1 MTLLDDATR
10 AQIVAADPSRS
21 TWLSANAGSGKTR
34 VLTDRVARLLLAGTD
49 PRRILCLTYTKAAAG
64 EMQNR
69 LFARLGAWAM
79 LDDEALERELRT
91 LGVEGGIDFRKAR
104 TLFAA
109 AIETPGGLKIQ
120 TIHSFCAALLRHY
133 PLEAG
138 VSPRFTELDET
149 TDRHLMAEIAE
160 SLAEG
165 PDADAVDGIARFY
178 GGADFDKLTASI
190 VHAADAFAGEPD
202 PDAVFLHC
210 GLPPGL
216 TEDGI
221 AAQVF
226 TGGERAV
233 LDALLPALRAGK
245 ASDVKAAERLAPL
258 AGRSLGFADLP
269 ALEGLFLFGEDA
281 KAGAFASKAGAFPTK
296 DTRAALGPVLDDLNA
311 LMDRVEAARSARIAL
326 EAARKTLALR
336 RFAARFL
343 PLYEARKHDRG
354 WLSFDDLIRKSRDL
368 LRDPAVADWVLYR
381 LDGGIDHI
389 LVDEA
394 QDTSPGQWE
403 VIEHLAREF
412 TSGEGARTNRQRTL
426 FVVGDKKQSIYS
438 FQGADAEAFD
448 RMRVHFEDRL
458 RPVNPL
464 VRRELLY
471 SFRSST
477 AVLATVDRTFSTAVA
492 GGVAPDL
499 QHHAYH
505 GVLPGRVDVW
515 PLLEASPKDEDGD
528 WEKPVDRPSPGH
540 HTVHLAH
547 RIADEIH
554 AMLARGEAIPDREL
568 GFRPLAPGDILILV
582 QRRQGAPSLFN
593 EIIAALKARG
603 LPVAGADR
611 LRLRDSL
618 AVRDLLALL
627 SFLAL
632 PEDDLSLAAALRSP
646 LFGWSEGQLY
656 TLAQG
661 RKGFLWEALRD
672 RAAEFP
678 VIVKDLDDLRKVSD
692 FLRPYDLLE
701 RILVRHDAR
710 ARLVARLGP
719 EAGDGIDALLNLALA
734 YEQAEVPS
742 LTGFLSWLEAED
754 TEIRRQLE
762 SAGGRIRVMTVHG
775 SKGLEAPLVI
785 LPDTVRRKEQ
795 RLRSEVVTG
804 DDGSGWWV
812 TPKNASPDI
821 VDRARDAA
829 LAAEERERE
838 RLLYVAMTRAQT
850 WLIVCGAGE
859 PANAEWHR
867 RISQGIDGLSPLP
880 IETPTG
886 PGRRV
891 QHGDWAT
898 HAVAPEPG
906 PVSDIT
912 PPGWLSARPPAPPEA
927 RRPISPSDLGG
938 AKALPGE
945 AAPDEEAALRRGR
958 QVHRLLE
965 RLPAYPAQDWP
976 QLAPALLA
984 HGEDAASPED
994 AAALLAEVTRILT
1007 TPALAP
1013 LFAPDTLA
1021 EVALTG
1027 DLPEFPGR
1035 PLLGTVDR
1043 LIVAPDRVLVV
1054 DFKTNAI
1061 IPDRPEEVPEGIL
1074 RQMGAYA
1081 AALSSIYP
1089 GRTIEPAILWT
1100 RTATLMP
1107 LPHEMVRTAL
1117 GRAATS

>member
-1 MTLLDDATR
+1 MTRLDDATR
-10 AQIVAADPSRS
+10 AQIAAADPSRS

-69 LFARLGAWAM
+69 LFARLGTWAM
-79 LDDEALERELRT
+79 LDDAPLEHELRA
-91 LGVEGGIDFRKAR
+91 LGFEGGIDFRKAR

-120 TIHSFCAALLRHY
+120 TIHSFCASLLRHY
-133 PLEAG
+133 PLEDG

-149 TDRHLMAEIAE
+149 TDRQLMAEIAE
-160 SLAEG
+160 ALAEG
-165 PDADAVDGIARFY
+165 PDADVVDGIARFY

-190 VHAADAFAGEPD
+190 VQAADAFAGEPD
-202 PDAVFLHC
+202 QDDIWRAC

-216 TEDGI
+216 NEDDI
-221 AAQVF
+221 VAQVF
-226 TGGERAV
+226 TGGERAL
-233 LDALLPALRAGK
+233 LDALTPVLRSGK
-245 ASDVKAAERLAPL
+245 ASDIKAAERLAPL
-258 AGRSLGFADLP
+258 AGRNLVFADLP
-269 ALEGLFLFGEDA
+269 LLEGLFLFGEDA
-281 KAGAFASKAGAFPTK
+281 KAGAFASKAGSFPTK

-311 LMDRVEAARSARIAL
+311 LMARVEAARSARTAL

-343 PLYEARKHDRG
+343 PLYEARKRDRG
-354 WLSFDDLIRKSRDL
+354 WLSFDDLIRRARDL

-381 LDGGIDHI
+381 LDGGIVHI

-412 TSGEGARTNRQRTL
+412 TSGEGARTNRERTL

-448 RMRVHFEDRL
+448 RMRQHFEDRL
-458 RPVNPL
+458 RPMNPL
-464 VRRELLY
+464 VQRELLY

-515 PLLEASPKDEDGD
+515 PLLEASPKEEDGD
-528 WEKPVDRPSPGH
+528 WEKPVDRPSPEH
-540 HTVHLAH
+540 HTVRLAQH
-547 RIADEIH
+547 IADAIQ
-554 AMLARGEAIPDREL
+554 AMLARGETIPDRKV
-568 GFRPLAPGDILILV
+568 GFRPLTPGDILILV

-593 EIIAALKARG
+593 EIIAALKTRG

-611 LRLRDSL
+611 LRLKDSL

-646 LFGWSEGQLY
+646 LFAWSEGGLY
-656 TLAQG
+656 ALAQG

-678 VIVKDLDDLRKVSD
+678 DLVRDIDDLRKVSD

-701 RILVRHDAR
+701 RILVRHDGR

-742 LTGFLSWLEAED
+742 LTGFISWLEAED

-804 DDGSGWWV
+804 DDGNGWWA
-812 TPKNASPDI
+812 TPKNASPDV
-821 VDRARDAA
+821 VDRAREAA

-838 RLLYVAMTRAQT
+838 RLLYVAMARAQT
-850 WLIVCGAGE
+850 WLIVGGAGD
-859 PANAEWHR
+859 PANAEGHR
-867 RISQGIDGLSPLP
+867 RIGAGIAGLAPLP
-880 IETPTG
+880 IDTPTG
-886 PGRRV
+886 VGQRV

-898 HAVAPEPG
+898 HAAAPDPG
-906 PVSDIT
+906 MTSEIAL
-912 PPGWLSARPPAPPEA
+912 PGWLAARPPAPPETV
-927 RRPISPSDLGG
+927 RPLSPSDLGG

-945 AAPDEEAALRRGR
+945 AALDEEAALRRGR

-965 RLPAYPAQDWP
+965 HLPAYPERDWP

-984 HGEDAASPED
+984 HGEDAATPGE
-994 AAALLAEVTRILT
+994 ATALLAEVARILT
-1007 TPALAP
+1007 SPALAP

-1021 EVALTG
+1021 EVSLIC

-1043 LIVAPDRVLVV
+1043 LIVAPDHVLVV
-1054 DFKTNAI
+1054 DFKTNAVV
-1061 IPDRPEEVPEGIL
+1061 PGSPEEVPEGIL

-1081 AALSSIYP
+1081 AALSAIYP
-1089 GRTIEPAILWT
+1089 DRNIETAILWT
-1100 RTATLMP
+1100 RTATLMH

-1117 GRAATS
+1117 ARAATS

>member
-1 MTLLDDATR
+1 MTPLDDATR
-10 AQIVAADPSRS
+10 AQIAAADPARS

-79 LDDEALERELRT
+79 LEDAPLEAELRA
-91 LGVEGGIDFRKAR
+91 LGVEDAIDHRTAR

-120 TIHSFCAALLRHY
+120 TIHSFCASLLRHY

-149 TDRHLMAEIAE
+149 TDRLLMAEVAE
-160 SLAEG
+160 ALAEG
-165 PDADAVDGIARFY
+165 ADADVVDGIARFY
-178 GGADFDKLTASI
+178 GGQDFDKLTASI
-190 VHAADAFAGEPD
+190 VQSAEAFSGEPD
-202 PDAVFLHC
+202 ADDIWRAC
-210 GLPPGL
+210 DLPAGL
-216 TEDGI
+216 TPEDI

-226 TGGERAV
+226 TGGERAL

-245 ASDVKAAERLAPL
+245 STDMKAAEKLASL
-258 AGRSLGFADLP
+258 AGRDLTFADLP
-269 ALEGLFLFGEDA
+269 LLEGCFLYGEDA
-281 KAGAFASKAGAFPTK
+281 KAGAFASKAGSFPTK
-296 DTRAALGPVLDDLNA
+296 DTRAALGPHLDDLDT
-311 LMDRVEAARSARIAL
+311 LMDRVAEARRIRLSL

-336 RFAARFL
+336 RLAARFL
-343 PLYEARKHDRG
+343 PLYEARKRDRG
-354 WLSFDDLIRKSRDL
+354 WLSFDDLIRKARDL

-412 TSGEGARTNRQRTL
+412 TSGEGARTNRERTL

-438 FQGADAEAFD
+438 FQGADAEGFD
-448 RMRVHFEDRL
+448 RMRLHFETRL

-464 VRRELLY
+464 ASRELLY

-477 AVLATVDRTFSTAVA
+477 AVLATVDRTFSAPVA

-499 QHHAYH
+499 RHHAYH

-515 PLLEASPKDEDGD
+515 PLLEASPKEEDAD
-528 WEKPVDRPSPGH
+528 WEKPLDRPSPDH
-540 HTVHLAH
+540 HTVRLAQG
-547 RIADEIH
+547 IAAEIA
-554 AMLARGEAIPDREL
+554 AMLARGETIPDRKT
-568 GFRPLAPGDILILV
+568 GFRLLTPGDILILV
-582 QRRQGAPSLFN
+582 QRRQGKPSLFA
-593 EIIAALKARG
+593 EVLAALKARR

-611 LRLRDSL
+611 LRLKDSL

-646 LFGWSEGQLY
+646 LFGWTEGELY
-656 TLAQG
+656 TLAHG
-661 RKGFLWEALRD
+661 RPGFLWEALRAR
-672 RAAEFP
+672 RADHPEL
-678 VIVKDLDDLRKVSD
+678 VTTLDDLRKDAD

-701 RILVRHDAR
+701 RILVRHDGR
-710 ARLVARLGP
+710 ARLLARLGP
-719 EAGDGIDALLNLALA
+719 EAEDGIDALQNLALA
-734 YEQAEVPS
+734 YERTEVPS

-795 RLRSEVVTG
+795 KLRSEVVVG
-804 DDGSGWWV
+804 DDGKGWWV
-812 TPKNASPDI
+812 TPKNASPAI
-821 VDRARDAA
+821 VDRARERA
-829 LAAEERERE
+829 LAAEEKERE

-850 WLIVCGAGE
+850 WLIVCGAGD

-867 RISQGIDGLSPLP
+867 RVDEGVEALGATP
-880 IETPTG
+880 IHTPSG
-886 PGRRV
+886 PGRRY
-891 QHGDWAT
+891 QHGDWETCAAT
-898 HAVAPEPG
+898 DAIEPETAPAA
-906 PVSDIT
+906 
-912 PPGWLSARPPAPPEA
+912 PGWLTARAPLPAEA
-927 RRPISPSDLGG
+927 QRALTPSDLGG

-945 AAPDEEAALRRGR
+945 AAFDEETSLRRGR
-958 QVHRLLE
+958 QTHRLLE
-965 RLPAYPAQDWP
+965 HLPAYAEADWP
-976 QLAPALLA
+976 RLAPALLA
-984 HGEDAASPED
+984 HGEDAATPAE
-994 AAALLAEVTRILT
+994 AAALLADVSRILT
-1007 TPALAP
+1007 NPSLAP
-1013 LFAPDTLA
+1013 LFAAGTLA
-1021 EVALTG
+1021 EVPFTAGLS
-1027 DLPEFPGR
+1027 GR
-1035 PLLGTVDR
+1035 PLTGTIDR
-1043 LIVAPDRVLVV
+1043 LIVTPDRVLVV
-1054 DFKTNAI
+1054 DFKTNAV
-1061 IPDRPEEVPEGIL
+1061 IPASPEEVPEGL
-1074 RQMGAYA
+1074 RRQMGAYA
-1081 AALSSIYP
+1081 AALGLIYP
-1089 GRTIEPAILWT
+1089 GRRIDTAILWT

-1107 LPHEMVRTAL
+1107 LPHDMVMDAL
-1117 GRAATS
+1117 ARAAIS

>member
-1 MTLLDDATR
+1 VTPRNDATK
-10 AQIVAADPSRS
+10 AQIAAADPERS

-79 LDDEALERELRT
+79 LEDRQLEAQLRA
-91 LGVEGGIDFRKAR
+91 LGVEGPIEHRKAR

-138 VSPRFTELDET
+138 VSPRFTELDDT
-149 TDRHLMAEIAE
+149 TDRQLMGEVAE

-165 PDADAVDGIARFY
+165 SDAQVIDGIARFY

-190 VHAADAFAGEPD
+190 VHAAEAFADEPD
-202 PDAVFLHC
+202 PAEVFRHC
-210 GLPPGL
+210 SLAPGL
-216 TEDGI
+216 TEEDI

-226 TGGERAV
+226 TGGERAL
-233 LDALLPALRAGK
+233 LDALFPALRAGSV
-245 ASDVKAAERLAPL
+245 SDINAAQKLAAVATGP
-258 AGRSLGFADLP
+258 LGFA
-269 ALEGLFLFGEDA
+269 ALEPLESCFLTGENADPPFAA
-281 KAGAFASKAGAFPTK
+281 KRGKFPTK
-296 DTRAALGPVLDDLNA
+296 ATRAALGPHANDLDA
-311 LMDRVEAARSARIAL
+311 LMERVADARRDRLAL

-343 PLYEARKHDRG
+343 PLYEARKRDRG
-354 WLSFDDLIRKSRDL
+354 WLSFDDLIRKARDL
-368 LRDPAVADWVLYR
+368 LRDRSVAEWVLFQ

-448 RMRVHFEDRL
+448 RMRGHFEERL
-458 RPVNPL
+458 RPVSPL
-464 VRRELLY
+464 AQRELLY

-477 AVLATVDRTFSTAVA
+477 AVLATVDRTFSVPTA

-499 QHHAYH
+499 RHHAYH

-515 PLLEASPKDEDGD
+515 PLLEPGETEEAGD
-528 WEKPVDRPSPGH
+528 WEKPVDRRSPDH
-540 HTVHLAH
+540 HVVRLAQA
-547 RIADEIH
+547 IAGEIA
-554 AMLARGEAIPDREL
+554 AMLDRRETIPDRET
-568 GFRPLAPGDILILV
+568 GFRPITPGDILILV
-582 QRRQGAPSLFN
+582 QRRAGAPSLFN
-593 EIIAALKARG
+593 EIIAALKGRR

-611 LRLRDSL
+611 LRLKDSL

-646 LFGWSEGQLY
+646 LFGWSEAQVY

-661 RKGFLWEALRD
+661 RTGFLWEALRGRTAD
-672 RAAEFP
+672 HP
-678 VIVKDLDDLRKVSD
+678 HTVDTLRKLRDDAD
-692 FLRPYDLLE
+692 FLRPYDVLE
-701 RILVRHDAR
+701 RVLVRHDGR
-710 ARLVARLGP
+710 ARLLARLGP
-719 EAGDGIDALLNLALA
+719 EAEDGIDALLNLALT
-734 YEQAEVPS
+734 YERAEVPS

-795 RLRSEVVTG
+795 RLRGEIVVG
-804 DDGSGWWV
+804 DDGRGWWV
-812 TPKNASPDI
+812 TPRYASPDI

-829 LAAEERERE
+829 LEAEEKERE

-850 WLIVCGAGE
+850 WLVVCGAGD
-859 PANAEWHR
+859 PANAEWHQR
-867 RISQGIDGLSPLP
+867 VAEGIDGLSPRV
-880 IETPTG
+880 IDTPTG
-886 PGRRV
+886 PGRRF
-891 QHGDWAT
+891 QHGTWETGAMN
-898 HAVAPEPG
+898 
-906 PVSDIT
+906 
-912 PPGWLSARPPAPPEA
+912 SARTAEPPLAAPAWLTARAPLVPEA
-927 RRPISPSDLGG
+927 PRPLSPSDLGG
-938 AKALPGE
+938 AKALPGD
-945 AAPDEEAALRRGR
+945 AAFDEEAALRRGR

-965 RLPAYPAQDWP
+965 HLPAYPKPDWP
-976 QLAPALLA
+976 RIAPALLA
-984 HGEDAASPED
+984 HGEDAASPGE
-994 AAALLAEVTRILT
+994 AAALLAEVARILT
-1007 TPALAP
+1007 TPDLEPLFGPDSLAEAP
-1013 LFAPDTLA
+1013 LTC
-1021 EVALTG
+1021 
-1027 DLPEFPGR
+1027 DLPAFPGR
-1035 PLLGTVDR
+1035 PLRGTVDR
-1043 LIVAPDRVLVV
+1043 LVVAPDRVLAV
-1054 DFKTNAI
+1054 DFKTNAVV
-1061 IPDRPEEVPEGIL
+1061 PATSDDVPEGIR

-1081 AALSSIYP
+1081 AALALVYP
-1089 GRTIEPAILWT
+1089 GRGIDTAILWT
-1100 RTATLMP
+1100 RTATLMT
-1107 LPHEMVRTAL
+1107 LPHEMVMAAL
-1117 GRAATS
+1117 DRAARS

>member
-1 MTLLDDATR
+1 VTPLDDATR
-10 AQIVAADPSRS
+10 AQIAAADPARS

-69 LFARLGAWAM
+69 LFARLGEWAM
-79 LDDEALERELRT
+79 LEDAALESELRV
-91 LGVEGGIDFRKAR
+91 LGVEGPIEHLKAR

-120 TIHSFCAALLRHY
+120 TIHSFCASLLRHY

-149 TDRHLMAEIAE
+149 TDRLLMAEVAE
-160 SLAEG
+160 ALAEG
-165 PDADAVDGIARFY
+165 PDAHVVDGVARFY

-190 VHAADAFAGEPD
+190 VHAAEAFAGEPD
-202 PDAVFLHC
+202 PHDIWRACDLPA
-210 GLPPGL
+210 GLA
-216 TEDGI
+216 EDDV
-221 AAQVF
+221 AARVF
-226 TGGERAV
+226 TGGERAL
-233 LDALLPALRAGK
+233 LDALLPALRAGS
-245 ASDVKAAERLAPL
+245 ANDVKAVEKLASIANGP
-258 AGRSLGFADLP
+258 LGFASLD
-269 ALEGLFLFGEDA
+269 ALESCVLTGD
-281 KAGAFASKAGAFPTK
+281 KADPPFASRRGKFPTK
-296 DTRAALGPVLDDLNA
+296 ATRGTLGSLADDLDS
-311 LMDRVEAARSARIAL
+311 LMDRVADARRSRLSL

-343 PLYEARKHDRG
+343 PLYEARKRDRG
-354 WLSFDDLIRKSRDL
+354 WLSFDDLIRKARDL

-412 TSGEGARTNRQRTL
+412 TSGEGARTNRERTL

-448 RMRVHFEDRL
+448 RMRLHFEDRL
-458 RPVNPL
+458 RPLSPL
-464 VRRELLY
+464 AQRELLY

-477 AVLATVDRTFSTAVA
+477 AVLATVDRTFAAPAA

-499 QHHAYH
+499 RHHAYH

-515 PLLEASPKDEDGD
+515 PLLEASPKEEDGD
-528 WEKPVDRPSPGH
+528 WEKPVDRPSPDH
-540 HTVHLAH
+540 HTVRLAH
-547 RIADEIH
+547 SIADGIA
-554 AMLARGEAIPDREL
+554 AMLARGETIPDRKT
-568 GFRPLAPGDILILV
+568 GFRLLTPGDILILV
-582 QRRQGAPSLFN
+582 QRRQGKPSLFA
-593 EIIAALKARG
+593 EIIAALKARR

-611 LRLRDSL
+611 LRLKDSL

-627 SFLAL
+627 AFLAL

-646 LFGWSEGQLY
+646 LFGWAEGQLY
-656 TLAQG
+656 ALAHG
-661 RKGFLWEALRD
+661 RPGFLWEALRSR
-672 RAAEFP
+672 RADYP
-678 VIVKDLDDLRKVSD
+678 DLVKTLDDLRKDSD

-701 RILVRHDAR
+701 RILVRHDGR
-710 ARLVARLGP
+710 ARLLARLGP
-719 EAGDGIDALLNLALA
+719 EAEDGIDALQNLALA
-734 YEQAEVPS
+734 YERAEVPS

-795 RLRSEVVTG
+795 KLRSEVVIG
-804 DDGSGWWV
+804 DDGKGWWV
-812 TPKNASPDI
+812 TPKNASPAI
-821 VDRARDAA
+821 VDRARERA
-829 LAAEERERE
+829 LAAEEKERE

-850 WLIVCGAGE
+850 WLIVCGAGD

-867 RISQGIDGLSPLP
+867 RIEEGVEALGPAP

-886 PGRRV
+886 PGLRY
-891 QHGDWAT
+891 QHGNWETCAAT
-898 HAVAPEPG
+898 DAAHGEAPP
-906 PVSDIT
+906 PVPT
-912 PPGWLSARPPAPPEA
+912 WLTTRAPVPPEA
-927 RRPISPSDLGG
+927 PRDLTPSDLGG
-938 AKALPGE
+938 PKALPGE
-945 AAPDEEAALRRGR
+945 TAFDEETSLRRGR
-958 QVHRLLE
+958 QTHRLLE
-965 RLPAYPAQDWP
+965 HLPAYPEAEWP
-976 QLAPALLA
+976 RMAPALLA
-984 HGEDAASPED
+984 HGDDPASPED
-994 AAALLAEVTRILT
+994 AAALLAEVARILAN
-1007 TPALAP
+1007 PVLAP
-1013 LFAPDTLA
+1013 LFAPETLA
-1021 EVALTG
+1021 EVPVTATLS
-1027 DLPEFPGR
+1027 GR
-1035 PLLGTVDR
+1035 PLAGTIDR
-1043 LIVAPDRVLVV
+1043 LIVTPERILVV
-1054 DFKTNAI
+1054 DFKTNAVV
-1061 IPDRPEEVPEGIL
+1061 PASPEDVPEGLL

-1081 AALSSIYP
+1081 AALGLIYP
-1089 GRTIEPAILWT
+1089 GRRIDTALLWT

-1107 LPHEMVRTAL
+1107 LPHEMVMAAL
-1117 GRAATS
+1117 TRAAIS